1 MSLIDVALALVFGL
15 LAAFIAS
22 QIAAGRG
29 GKLYDATIERLIR
42 LGRMRAQGLDA
53 ETGEETFTVTKAMIQ
68 QALEEHTRPAKFA
81 WASNFLWFSAGALV
95 SLFTSEIRSLVGLG

>member
-22 QIAAGRG
+22 QIAGRG

-68 QALEEHTRPAKFA
+68 QALEEHTKPARFA

-95 SLFTSEIRSLVGLG
+95 SLFTSEIRALVGLG

>member
-22 QIAAGRG
+22 QITGRG
-29 GKLYDATIERLIR
+29 NKLYDTTIERLIR

-68 QALEEHTRPAKFA
+68 QALDEHTKPAKFA
-81 WASNFLWFSAGALV
+81 WASNFLWFSAGAVV
-95 SLFTSEIRSLVGLG
+95 SLFTSEIRGLVGLS

>member
-1 MSLIDVALALVFGL
+1 MSLVDVVLALVFGL
-15 LAAFIAS
+15 LAAFIAG
-22 QIAAGRG
+22 QITGRG
-29 GKLYDATIERLIR
+29 SKLYEATLERLVR

-53 ETGEETFTVTKAMIQ
+53 DTGEETFTVTKAMIQ
-68 QALEEHTRPAKFA
+68 QALEEHTKPAKFA